1 MREDVII
8 LLLEHNDDEVGI
20 IERGLKHSGVNNP
33 VVRFS
38 ATSEMLPFIEGT
50 SERGG
55 IEAKKSYILLM
66 DIDLPN
72 GDAGEILSKI
82 KSSAG
87 LKMIPVIIFG
97 SADEA
102 SSIEQW
108 HSRGCSIYL
117 VKPEGL
123 EEYSEAVSKVGSFLS
138 SVEIPRISKSV
149 GQ

>member
-1 MREDVII
+1 MHSFFEGRS
-8 LLLEHNDDEVGI
+8 EV
-20 IERGLKHSGVNNP
+20 
-33 VVRFS
+33 
-38 ATSEMLPFIEGT
+38 
-50 SERGG
+50 GG

-108 HSRGCSIYL
+108 HGRGCSIYM
-117 VKPEGL
+117 VKPEG
-123 EEYSEAVSKVGSFLS
+123 
-138 SVEIPRISKSV
+138 
-149 GQ
+149 

>member
-1 MREDVII
+1 MRDDAII
-8 LLLEHNDDEVGI
+8 LLLEHKDDDIGI
-20 IERGLKHSGVNNP
+20 IERGLKHSGMTNSVL
-33 VVRFS
+33 RFS
-38 ATSEMLPFIEGT
+38 DASSMQSFFDGT
-50 SERGG
+50 CDGGG
-55 IEAKKSYILLM
+55 ISAKKSYILLM

-82 KSSAG
+82 KSNSG

-117 VKPEGL
+117 VKPENS
-123 EEYSEAVSKVGSFLS
+123 EDYSETVSKLGSFLS
-138 SVEIPRISKSV
+138 AVEIPRVSKLV
-149 GQ
+149 G